1 MGAVAIKPVRI
12 GVSVHVKDLH
22 DAVREAETQLGKS
35 GARKIQ
41 RQSRNEKEVLTAV
54 INDQRLRELMEKLK
68 SIGEIEEKGIPAD
81 IRGRDISITIELFS
95 DR

>member
-1 MGAVAIKPVRI
+1 
-12 GVSVHVKDLH
+12 
-22 DAVREAETQLGKS
+22 
-35 GARKIQ
+35 
-41 RQSRNEKEVLTAV
+41 
-54 INDQRLRELMEKLK
+54 MEKLK